1 MKKYFAMAALVAL
14 AATSANGQLY
24 NNATDVA
31 IPDNPP
37 VSSSIVIAGFVGTI
51 TDVNVCMAL
60 NHTFDGDLDIVL
72 AGPGGLVQHLTSDNG
87 SGGDNYGNFTTGTYF
102 DDEGAPAITA
112 GAAPFAGRF
121 SPEITAQAMT
131 APAPAATAGSLSRWD
146 GGSANGTW
154 TLWIDDDAGGDVGT
168 LRHWSLIFNDTG
180 SPGTVTDPA
189 CNLSVPPPPAT
200 HLGSVTPTSGMLMA
214 MAPLAAAQVQWYTFT
229 TTGTIATPNW
239 LVADTLGSSLTGG
252 TFPNDTEIGL
262 YDSTGALL
270 VNNDDINFLGDGSGT
285 YTSRVTAGGT
295 PPPQVPPGGTAGP
308 ASLAA
313 GTYYVAVGGFNT
325 TFGATGWNVTST
337 STLTGTTKVTIT
349 TPEPSTLA
357 LLAVSALALVRR
369 RR

>member
-1 MKKYFAMAALVAL
+1 MKKCLAMVAIVAL
-14 AATSANGQLY
+14 AATGANGQIY

-31 IPDNPP
+31 IPDTPA
-37 VSSSIVIAGFVGTI
+37 VSSSIVISDFVGSI

-87 SGGDNYGNFTTGTYF
+87 SSGDNYGNASTGTYF
-102 DDEGAPAITA
+102 DDEGATAITT
-112 GAAPFAGRF
+112 GTAPFAGRF
-121 SPEITAQAMT
+121 SPETTAQAMT
-131 APAPAATAGSLSRWD
+131 SGAPSATAGSLSRWD
-146 GGSANGTW
+146 GMNANGTW
-154 TLWIDDDAGGDVGT
+154 TLWIDDDAGGDTGT

-189 CNLSVPPPPAT
+189 CNLTLPPPPAT
-200 HLGSVTPTSGMLMA
+200 HLGSVSPTSGFLTA
-214 MAPLAAAQVQWYTFT
+214 TAPLAASQVQWYTFT
-229 TTGTIATPNW
+229 TTGNIATPNW
-239 LVADTLGSSLTGG
+239 LVADTLGSVLAGG
-252 TFPNDTEIGL
+252 TTGPNDTEIGI

-270 VNNDDINFLGDGSGT
+270 VSNDDISST
-285 YTSRVTAGGT
+285 PAVRESRINVGT
-295 PPPQVPPGGTAGP
+295 PPPQVPAGGTSL

-325 TFGATGWNVTST
+325 TFGSTGWNVTST
-337 STLTGTTKVTIT
+337 SLYSGTAQLNIT